1 MAARGAACEHEACR
15 GVMSLKRMSARN
27 PRKQSDR
34 PLQPPPRSPHP
45 YAPAT
50 PPTGGVTIDPI
61 FPGEAYDV
69 YLSGDKMQRSERAEL
84 IRAYRKRV
92 PFQTSR
98 EKEPGSAGVGGEGAG
113 AGGPRRRKKGGD
125 EEADAFFHYN

>member
-1 MAARGAACEHEACR
+1 M
-15 GVMSLKRMSARN
+15 
-27 PRKQSDR
+27 
-34 PLQPPPRSPHP
+34 
-45 YAPAT
+45 YA
-50 PPTGGVTIDPI
+50 GNVTIDPI

-98 EKEPGSAGVGGEGAG
+98 EKEEGAASGAAAGG
-113 AGGPRRRKKGGD
+113 AGGRRRKRGD
-125 EEADAFFHYN
+125 EMDENDQFFHYD